1 MLYNV
6 IYPEVKQKYLM
17 VSELNVDWK
26 KSPFDV
32 FYANILINHNVSYSD
47 KLELLKIQLS
57 NGHLKI
63 RQVIWIYYL

>member
-47 KLELLKIQLS
+47 KLELLK
-57 NGHLKI
+57 NTMVKK
-63 RQVIWIYYL
+63 